1 MEDITKQY
9 EAVDPSDVPV
19 KVLRTGDKIPV
30 VGLGTFGSDYYS
42 NEEIADAVKN
52 AIRLGYRHID
62 CAEVYMNE
70 KEIGQAIKE
79 VIEEGVC
86 TREELWITSKV
97 WNNRHHEVEA
107 ACQMS
112 LDELQLD
119 YLDLYLVH
127 WPFPNYHA
135 PGVDGD
141 ARNPDSKPF
150 SVEGYMKTWKQMEDL
165 VKSGKTRNI
174 GTSNMTI
181 AKFEATLPLMKILP
195 AANEMELHPCF
206 QQKELFD
213 YCVENE
219 IQPIGYSPIGSP
231 RRPDRDKTEGDA
243 VDIEHPVVKKIAKRI
258 GVHPAVVCIKWAV
271 QRGQIP
277 IPFSVRPNQ
286 YLGNLEASF
295 KDPISE
301 EEMKELESVDCNS
314 RLIKGQVFLW
324 EGAKGWKDL
333 WDLDGEIAH

>member
-1 MEDITKQY
+1 MDDITKQFN
-9 EAVDPSDVPV
+9 AVDPSDVPF

-30 VGLGTFGSDYYS
+30 VGLGTFGSDHYS
-42 NEEIADAVKN
+42 TEEIANAVKN

-70 KEIGQAIKE
+70 KEIGHAIKG

-86 TREELWITSKV
+86 KREELWITSKV
-97 WNNRHHEVEA
+97 WNNRHHEVKK

-112 LDELQLD
+112 LDNLQLD

-150 SVEGYMKTWKQMEDL
+150 SVDDYMKTWKQMEDL

-181 AKFEATLPLMKILP
+181 PKFEETLPLMKILP
-195 AANEMELHPCF
+195 A
-206 QQKELFD
+206 
-213 YCVENE
+213 E
-219 IQPIGYSPIGSP
+219 IG
-231 RRPDRDKTEGDA
+231 R
-243 VDIEHPVVKKIAKRI
+243 
-258 GVHPAVVCIKWAV
+258 
-271 QRGQIP
+271 
-277 IPFSVRPNQ
+277 
-286 YLGNLEASF
+286 ASCR
-295 KDPISE
+295 E
-301 EEMKELESVDCNS
+301 RV
-314 RLIKGQVFLW
+314 
-324 EGAKGWKDL
+324 
-333 WDLDGEIAH
+333 